1 MNDAPVWKMC
11 LENFNSQISDIL
23 AKALDEIWLKMKLL
37 STIPL
42 LFLTFV
48 IESAYGR
55 NQAQRQRL
63 PVPAGYFE
71 GSWKPQ
77 TGGMRPAGSV
87 GRQDWR
93 PQTGGMR
100 PAGSFEGSWKPQT
113 GGMRPAGSVGR

>member
-1 MNDAPVWKMC
+1 
-11 LENFNSQISDIL
+11 
-23 AKALDEIWLKMKLL
+23 MKLL
-37 STIPL
+37 SLIPL

-48 IESAYGR
+48 IESAYGG

-63 PVPAGYFE
+63 PVPAGFFE

-87 GRQDWR
+87 GRQDWK

-100 PAGSFEGSWKPQT
+100 PAGSVEGSWKPQT
-113 GGMRPAGSVGR
+113 GGMRPAGSVGRQAWKPQTGGMRPAGSVGR